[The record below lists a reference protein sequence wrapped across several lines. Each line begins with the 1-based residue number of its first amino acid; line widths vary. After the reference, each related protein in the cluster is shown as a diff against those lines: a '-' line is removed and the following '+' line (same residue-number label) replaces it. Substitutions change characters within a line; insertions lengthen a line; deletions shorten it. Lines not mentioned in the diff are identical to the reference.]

1 MSRPGVGR
9 VLMIAAT
16 FIVVATLVAAL
27 WVMESPSKQRDR
39 RIDERRV
46 EQLEAIADAL
56 DLWKNSHKRLPASLR
71 ELASQPGLSIAIVDP
86 VDGKP
91 YEYQALSGW
100 DYRVCARFA
109 TSTAERPNGDNG
121 IHWYEKRWMHP
132 VGHYCFDRK
141 AGGADRSAAA
151 AAAIVSD

>member
-9 VLMIAAT
+9 KLLVAAT
-16 FIVVATLVAAL
+16 LIVVATLAAAL

-39 RIDERRV
+39 RIDERRA

-56 DLWKNSHKRLPASLR
+56 DAWKNNHQRLPASLA
-71 ELASQPGLSIAIVDP
+71 ELARQPGLSIAIVDP

-91 YEYQALSGW
+91 YEYQTLSEW

-109 TSTAERPNGDNG
+109 TSTADRPTGDNS
-121 IHWYEKRWMHP
+121 IDWYEKRWMHP
-132 VGHYCFDRK
+132 VGRYCFDRK

-151 AAAIVSD
+151 AAALVTD